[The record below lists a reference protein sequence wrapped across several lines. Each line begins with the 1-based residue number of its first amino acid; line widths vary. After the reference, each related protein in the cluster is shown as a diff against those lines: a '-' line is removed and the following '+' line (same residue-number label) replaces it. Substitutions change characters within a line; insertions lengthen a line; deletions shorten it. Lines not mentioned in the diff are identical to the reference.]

1 MAKEEQDLYKNIE
14 AKFEK
19 ERLVIFND
27 IQKYILMLK
36 NINQLS
42 ELQVLS
48 LSIRQRLL
56 EEGHSLMIMHNSFIN
71 KQSEIKRILFDEIN
85 NNMQMRTRNL
95 TEKNIMVEGNS
106 RYINTKTIIN
116 LFTEQINYYTDSIK
130 TVDHILYGI
139 KSRMSLEELM
149 GI

>member
-1 MAKEEQDLYKNIE
+1 MADYGQEVYKTFE

-19 ERLVIFND
+19 ERLIVYND
-27 IQKYILMLK
+27 IQKYILMIK

-42 ELQVLS
+42 DLQVLA
-48 LSIRQRLL
+48 LSMRQRLL
-56 EEGHSLMIMHNSFIN
+56 EDSHYLMIMHNSFTG
-71 KQSEIKRILFDEIN
+71 KQREIRNVLFTEIN
-85 NNMQMRTRNL
+85 NNLQMRTRNL
-95 TEKNIMVEGNS
+95 TEKNIMVEGNI
-106 RYINTKTIIN
+106 RHINIKSIID
-116 LFTEQINYYTDSIK
+116 LFNEQISYYTDSIK